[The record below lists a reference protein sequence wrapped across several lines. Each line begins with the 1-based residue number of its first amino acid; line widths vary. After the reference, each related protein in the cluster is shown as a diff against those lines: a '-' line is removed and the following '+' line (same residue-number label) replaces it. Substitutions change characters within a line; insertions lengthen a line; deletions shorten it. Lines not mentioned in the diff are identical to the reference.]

1 MAITELKE
9 SSRGKRYAIYKSADT
24 ELQRLRKIISHS
36 DNPDKVAEAERKQ
49 KELRR
54 DLVDA
59 LDNVE

>member
-9 SSRGKRYAIYKSADT
+9 SSRGKRYAIFKSTDKKLRL
-24 ELQRLRKIISHS
+24 LQTIISTS
-36 DNPDKVAEAERKQ
+36 KNSNEVAEAERKQ